1 MSPLMVD
8 TLSIRDVPIDGRYS
22 EYTLCHQVGTLMVGT
37 LSIRYATID
46 GRHSE
51 YTGCPH

>member
-1 MSPLMVD
+1 MVG

-22 EYTLCHQVGTLMVGT
+22 EYTGCP
-37 LSIRYATID
+37 ID

>member
-1 MSPLMVD
+1 MSPLMVG
-8 TLSIRDVPIDGRYS
+8 TLSIRDAPIDGRYS
-22 EYTLCHQVGTLMVGT
+22 EYTGCP
-37 LSIRYATID
+37 ID